1 MGKRLEGGLLSNG
14 NRVSVWD
21 NETFL
26 DVDSGDGC
34 TTWGMY
40 LTPLN
45 CTLKVTKM
53 VNFMLSIFYHNK
65 KAQMYKKQKKNK
77 TILIISK

>member
-1 MGKRLEGGLLSNG
+1 MTKGQEKGEVG
-14 NRVSVWD
+14 NCCLRSAVSVWD
-21 NETFL
+21 DEKLL

-65 KAQMYKKQKKNK
+65 KAQMYKKQKKTK
-77 TILIISK
+77 PF